1 MRQRRLLKLLPYL
14 AVALLT
20 LVMAGAPAAA
30 KIEIE
35 PTRVMVVDVGGVLRD
50 SVAATGIRK
59 QMESIR
65 ASYQSKIS
73 AQEKALINEEK
84 ALGQQRSILAPEAFQ
99 KKAVEF
105 RRRVE
110 ETQKKVQGQ
119 RRELDQIYNKAMT
132 EVRNTLINV
141 IAEMAKEAQARVVL
155 DKRQV
160 LMVENNVDFSA
171 EALTRLN
178 KALPQVK
185 VTAAAAQK

>member
-1 MRQRRLLKLLPYL
+1 
-14 AVALLT
+14 
-20 LVMAGAPAAA
+20 
-30 KIEIE
+30 
-35 PTRVMVVDVGGVLRD
+35 
-50 SVAATGIRK
+50 
-59 QMESIR
+59 
-65 ASYQSKIS
+65 
-73 AQEKALINEEK
+73 NEEK
-84 ALGQQRSILAPEAFQ
+84 ALGQQRSILAPEVFQ

-119 RRELDQIYNKAMT
+119 RRELDQIYKKAMT

>member
-1 MRQRRLLKLLPYL
+1 LLPYL

-50 SVAATGIRK
+50 AVAATGIRK

-65 ASYQSKIS
+65 ASYQSKSS
-73 AQEKALINEEK
+73 AQEKALINEDK
-84 ALGQQRSILAPEAFQ
+84 ALGQQRSILAPEVFQ

-119 RRELDQIYNKAMT
+119 RRELDQIYKKAMT

>member
-1 MRQRRLLKLLPYL
+1 MVLASVAL
-14 AVALLT
+14 AVA
-20 LVMAGAPAAA
+20 GSPAAA

-35 PTRVMVVDVGGVLRD
+35 PTRVMVVDVSGVIRD
-50 SVAATGIRK
+50 SAAAIGIRK

-84 ALGQQRSILAPEAFQ
+84 ALGQQRSILAPEVFQ
-99 KKAVEF
+99 KKAAEF

-119 RRELDQIYNKAMT
+119 RRELDQIYKKAMT
-132 EVRNTLINV
+132 EVRNRLIKI

-160 LMVENNVDFSA
+160 LMVENNLDFSA
-171 EALTRLN
+171 EALSRLN
-178 KALPQVK
+178 KALPRVK
-185 VTAAAAQK
+185 VTAAAAKK